1 MGRVMTREIRLV
13 ADEPALRDR
22 AARVIAEAI
31 ADAVAARGSASLVLS
46 GGTTPKRVYEAL
58 ADRAVAADM
67 PWDRVH
73 VFWGDERHVP
83 PDHPDSNF
91 GMAQAALLARVPIPA
106 GQIHRIDGEDPDPQA
121 AAARY
126 LQEVRAA
133 VGPSGG
139 VPRFDVVLLGLGADG
154 HTASLFPGSP
164 ALAPDAPLVTA
175 AWVESMAAHRITM
188 TLPLLNAAH
197 LLLVLVAGAAKAPA
211 VRDVLQP
218 RPATPRLPA
227 RGLHPEGGRLVW
239 LIDRAAAALL
249 EDPLS

>member
-1 MGRVMTREIRLV
+1 VTREIRLM
-13 ADEPALRDR
+13 ADEAALHHE

-31 ADAVAARGSASLVLS
+31 VDAVAARGIASLVLS
-46 GGTTPKRVYEAL
+46 GGATPKGVYEVL
-58 ADRAVAADM
+58 ADSSDTAGV

-83 PDHPDSNF
+83 PDHSDSNF
-91 GMAQAALLARVPIPA
+91 GMAQAALLSRVPISPD
-106 GQIHRIDGEDPDPQA
+106 QIHRIAGEDPDPEA

-126 LQEVRAA
+126 LHELRA
-133 VGPSGG
+133 VIGPSDS

-154 HTASLFPGSP
+154 HTASLFPGSS

-175 AWVESMAAHRITM
+175 AWVETVAAHRLTM
-188 TLPLLNAAH
+188 TLPLLNAAR

-218 RPATPRLPA
+218 GPTTPRLPA
-227 RGLHPEGGRLVW
+227 RGLQPDAGRLVW
-239 LIDRAAAALL
+239 LVDRAAAALL
-249 EDPLS
+249 EEPVS